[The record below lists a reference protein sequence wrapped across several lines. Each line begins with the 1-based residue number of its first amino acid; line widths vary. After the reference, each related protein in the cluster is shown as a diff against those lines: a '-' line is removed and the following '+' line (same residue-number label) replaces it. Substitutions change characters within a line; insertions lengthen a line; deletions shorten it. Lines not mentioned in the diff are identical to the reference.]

1 MRPDGTLT
9 IEDLPEHISDT
20 KGLITSMCVFVC
32 RAAYTVRFCTVL
44 LAFVFISRCY
54 RVNRNNSEQKDSID
68 CIFE

>member
-44 LAFVFISRCY
+44 LVFVCISRRY
-54 RVNRNNSEQKDSID
+54 QVNRNNSGHKDLID
-68 CIFE
+68 CISE